1 MAVGMLITYS
11 SQVLQYGLVWLCLLQ
26 NISCRINDI
35 IDLNSFPPQHHQPN
49 EQQSFEVKGGR
60 YLRYDLS

>member
-11 SQVLQYGLVWLCLLQ
+11 SQVLHYGLVWLCLLQ

-35 IDLNSFPPQHHQPN
+35 IDLNSLPPQHHQPN
-49 EQQSFEVKGGR
+49 EQAVHPLK
-60 YLRYDLS
+60 

>member
-1 MAVGMLITYS
+1 MALGMLITYS

-49 EQQSFEVKGGR
+49 EQAVHPLK
-60 YLRYDLS
+60 